1 MAKFLCIENVGI
13 APLEAWT
20 MFGVSSARGKADKI
34 GQFGSGAKHAISV
47 CLRNGINPI
56 VHIGQSKIVFD
67 CVKKMMGETAYDQV
81 VADINGERRELSFA
95 IQFGE
100 LDWDNMTMALREFYS
115 NAIDQ
120 GGLNAFVTD
129 SVEGVTDKTR
139 VYVELNDVVE
149 RAYKDMP
156 NVFLHLQDKQSET
169 IIRKAELSPLKLYR
183 KGVLVFTGSAKQ
195 LSLNDY
201 NLPEIKLDESRNLH
215 AWMVDSY
222 VASAVSKDAGT
233 METVL
238 LNVISN
244 KHSVETKVQPL
255 YYPGMP
261 LKAAFEKLY
270 GKRKICLPEVLQ
282 YVKNKTD
289 AIAVP
294 AEWFTRLKDIGIEV
308 AELNGSKKG
317 AERGYVNAKLQR
329 GHITAVKK
337 VWRKLEKIGM
347 TNNKPMPEVEGFAT
361 MMDNGSIVHGYY
373 EDGKIYLNANTFS
386 MATIVEELAHYI
398 TGASD
403 CTRDFQDFAF
413 EVAGRMM

>member
-1 MAKFLCIENVGI
+1 MAKFLCVENAGV
-13 APLEAWT
+13 APIEAWT

-56 VHIGQSKIVFD
+56 VHVGDSKIVFD
-67 CVKKMMGETAYDQV
+67 CIKKMMGETAYDQV

-120 GGLNAFVTD
+120 GGLNAFVTN
-129 SVEGVTDKTR
+129 SIEGVFGKTR
-139 VYVELNDVVE
+139 VYIELNDVVE

-201 NLPEIKLDESRNLH
+201 NLPDIKLDESRNLH

-222 VASAVSKDAGT
+222 VASAVSKDANT

-238 LNVISN
+238 VNVIEN
-244 KHSVETKVQPL
+244 KVSVETKVQPL
-255 YYPGMP
+255 YYPANA
-261 LKAAFEKLY
+261 LRTAFEKIY

-294 AEWFTRLKDIGIEV
+294 ADWFMRLKEIGIEV
-308 AELNGSKKG
+308 AELNGSKHG
-317 AERGYVNAKLQR
+317 AERGYVNAKLTKP
-329 GHITAVKK
+329 HISMAKK
-337 VWRKLEKIGM
+337 IWRKLEKIGM
-347 TNNKPMPEVEGFAT
+347 TKNKPMPPLEGFAT
-361 MMDNGSIVHGYY
+361 MMENGSLVHGYY
-373 EDGKIYLNANTFS
+373 EDGKVYLNANSFS
-386 MATIVEELAHYI
+386 TATIVEEFAHYI
-398 TGASD
+398 TDAND